1 MKHILLIHS
10 VRISLEDDD
19 TTRTVLLNGTSRFAI
34 ELIDTEYHSDEVEG
48 VGECMRHCK
57 IQRNTHYTCASH
69 QNEYIFYVVKVII
82 KSSITCEMSMYQSF
96 ISWLSHLPIHTFP
109 KTEIQIAVCP

>member
-57 IQRNTHYTCASH
+57 IQRNTHYTCTSH
-69 QNEYIFYVVKVII
+69 QNEYVLCSKGDNKVQYYMRDVDVSII
-82 KSSITCEMSMYQSF
+82 YFMAESSSNPY
-96 ISWLSHLPIHTFP
+96 IS
-109 KTEIQIAVCP
+109 EN